1 MNLLLFVGGLAAL
14 LGGAEMLVRGA
25 SRLAAAT
32 GLSPLVIGLTVVAFG
47 TSAPELAVGIGAARS
62 GATDLA
68 VGNIVG
74 SNITNVLLILGL
86 SAAIA
91 PLTVSRQLIRLD
103 VPVMILCS
111 VAVMLLTLD
120 GRLSRIEGAA
130 LFAAC
135 LGYLGLLLWLAL
147 RGDDD
152 AAGQDVATAKV
163 SRGLA
168 GRAIDLAL
176 IAAGLALLVAG
187 AGWLVEAATSVAE
200 ALGVSE
206 LVIGL
211 TVVAVGTSLP
221 EIATALLAVLRGERE
236 MAVGNV
242 VGSNVLNLLLVLAL
256 TAVVSAQG
264 LPVGDAVV
272 RFDLPVMTAVA
283 LACLPIFYTGHCIR
297 RWEGAVF
304 LAYYGAYLAYLLLD
318 AAGHD
323 ALPAYSAVM
332 MRFVVPLTAL
342 TLGML
347 VLRSLHY
354 RRARARNLQGDE
366 R

>member
-1 MNLLLFVGGLAAL
+1 MTLLLFLGGLAAL

-32 GLSPLVIGLTVVAFG
+32 GLSPLVIGLTVVALG

-62 GATDLA
+62 GVADLA
-68 VGNIVG
+68 VGNVVG

-86 SAAIA
+86 SAVIA

-103 VPVMILCS
+103 VPVMIVCS

-130 LFAAC
+130 LFAAS

-147 RGDDD
+147 RGDDAED
-152 AAGQDVATAKV
+152 DQAERAKV
-163 SRGLA
+163 PRGPA
-168 GRAIDLAL
+168 SRAIDLAL
-176 IAAGLALLVAG
+176 VAAGLALLVAG
-187 AGWLVEAATSVAE
+187 ADWLVEAATGVA
-200 ALGVSE
+200 AAMGVSE

-221 EIATALLAVLRGERE
+221 EIATSLLAMLRGERE

-256 TAVVSAQG
+256 TAAISAQG
-264 LPVGDAVV
+264 LAVGDAVI

-304 LAYYGAYLAYLLLD
+304 LGYYGAYLAYLLLD

-354 RRARARNLQGDE
+354 RRARARELQGDG

>member
-1 MNLLLFVGGLAAL
+1 MTLLLFLGGLAAL

-62 GATDLA
+62 GVADLA
-68 VGNIVG
+68 VGNVVG
-74 SNITNVLLILGL
+74 SNITNVLLILGM
-86 SAAIA
+86 SALIA
-91 PLTVSRQLIRLD
+91 PLVVARQLVRMD

-111 VAVMLLTLD
+111 VAVMGLTVD
-120 GRLSRIEGAA
+120 GHLSRIEGGA
-130 LFAAC
+130 LFLAC
-135 LGYLGLLLWLAL
+135 LGYLGLLLRTAM

-152 AAGQDVATAKV
+152 EPSDDAPAQVPRGIA
-163 SRGLA
+163 SRAL
-168 GRAIDLAL
+168 DLAL
-176 IAAGLALLVAG
+176 VAVGLALLVLG
-187 AGWLVEAATSVAE
+187 AGWLVDAATSVA
-200 ALGVSE
+200 AAMGVSE

-211 TVVAVGTSLP
+211 TVVAIGTSLP
-221 EIATALLAVLRGERE
+221 EIATALLAVLRGQRD

-242 VGSNVLNLLLVLAL
+242 IGSNVLNLLLVLAL
-256 TAVVSAQG
+256 TAVVSPQG
-264 LPVGDAVV
+264 LAVGAAVV

-304 LAYYGAYLAYLLLD
+304 LAYYAAYMAYLLLD

-323 ALPAYSAVM
+323 ALPAFSAVM

-342 TLGML
+342 TLVML
-347 VLRSLHY
+347 VLRALHLG
-354 RRARARNLQGDE
+354 RARGSHSEEDGQ
-366 R
+366 

>member
-1 MNLLLFVGGLAAL
+1 MTLLLFLGGLAAL

-47 TSAPELAVGIGAARS
+47 TSAPELAVGIGAARD
-62 GATDLA
+62 GVADLA
-68 VGNIVG
+68 VGNVVG
-74 SNITNVLLILGL
+74 SNITNVLLILGM

-91 PLTVSRQLIRLD
+91 PLVVARRLIWMD

-111 VAVMLLTLD
+111 VAVMGLTAD
-120 GRLSRIEGAA
+120 GRLSRLEGGA
-130 LFAAC
+130 LFVAC
-135 LGYLGLLLWLAL
+135 LGYLGLLL
-147 RGDDD
+147 R
-152 AAGQDVATAKV
+152 TAKRGGGDEPPDAPARV
-163 SRGLA
+163 PHGLA
-168 GRAIDLAL
+168 SRALDLGL
-176 IAAGLALLVAG
+176 VAAGLALLVLG
-187 AGWLVEAATSVAE
+187 ADWLVEAATSVA
-200 ALGVSE
+200 ATMGVSE

-221 EIATALLAVLRGERE
+221 EIATSLLAVLRGERE

-242 VGSNVLNLLLVLAL
+242 IGSNVLNLLLVLAL
-256 TAVVSAQG
+256 TALVSPQG
-264 LPVGDAVV
+264 LAVGAAVI

-304 LAYYGAYLAYLLLD
+304 LAYYAAYVAYLLLD

-323 ALPAYSAVM
+323 ALPAYSAIM

-342 TLGML
+342 TLVML
-347 VLRSLHY
+347 VLRARHY
-354 RRARARNLQGDE
+354 RRARASQPGGDAE
-366 R
+366 